1 MTAIRLRISGR
12 VQGVGFRWF
21 VRETART
28 AGLAGWVRN
37 NPDGSVEVAASGPPD
52 AVSALRET
60 LRQGPP
66 GAHVSRVEE
75 LPAPDEELPEPFTV
89 HR

>member
-21 VRETART
+21 VREAARA

-37 NPDGSVEVAASGPPD
+37 NPDGSVEVAVSGPFD
-52 AVSALRET
+52 AVTALRET

-75 LPAPDEELPEPFTV
+75 LAAPDHALPEPFTV